1 MRPVPAPEARATQKL
16 LLSILAILEM
26 SMLKKLVPAILG
38 AMLIAS
44 PVIGVTTATAAAAQT
59 TPAKMAHHKAVKHK
73 AAAHHAMKKHSTK
86 HSAKHVAKH
95 HAAKKKAKK
104 AA

>member
-1 MRPVPAPEARATQKL
+1 
-16 LLSILAILEM
+16 
-26 SMLKKLVPAILG
+26 MLKKLVPAVLG

-44 PVIGVTTATAAAAQT
+44 PVIGVTAAAAAPQT
-59 TPAKMAHHKAVKHK
+59 TPAKTVHHK
-73 AAAHHAMKKHSTK
+73 AAAKHKTAAHHATKK

-104 AA
+104 A